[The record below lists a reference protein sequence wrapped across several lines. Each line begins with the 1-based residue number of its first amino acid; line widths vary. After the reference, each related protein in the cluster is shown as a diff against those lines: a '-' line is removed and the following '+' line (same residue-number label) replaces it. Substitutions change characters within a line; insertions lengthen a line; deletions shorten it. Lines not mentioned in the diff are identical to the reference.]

1 MASVTPEQSRGWSP
15 ERNSEV
21 KIRDCGPTSATSK
34 CARVRLTRI
43 VRDDPP
49 GQGRSPANRP
59 TAQGPPAGPTV
70 WGGADA
76 LGHPDRF
83 GEQHG
88 APNRRKQTDG
98 NK

>member
-1 MASVTPEQSRGWSP
+1 MASVTPEQPRGWSP

-21 KIRDCGPTSATSK
+21 QIRDRGPTSVRSK

-43 VRDDPP
+43 VGDDPP

-59 TAQGPPAGPTV
+59 TAQGPPADPIV

-76 LGHPDRF
+76 LGHPDRS

-88 APNRRKQTDG
+88 AANRRKQTDG